1 MSYCPGNFC
10 LVCNISVRFFIVLV
24 SENIFIGKSFE
35 LSWSIFLS
43 LDVSKINSRFI
54 VLFFLRWTR
63 IKVSFGL
70 VLLLCLRRFL
80 PDLLGFFGRVI
91 GELVFFSLG
100 LDFLGFHFIDLIVGN
115 VSFIIYFTL
124 YQLLYLWIKVIVIME
139 NFKDYYSFEQNQ

>member
-1 MSYCPGNFC
+1 M
-10 LVCNISVRFFIVLV
+10 
-24 SENIFIGKSFE
+24 
-35 LSWSIFLS
+35 
-43 LDVSKINSRFI
+43 
-54 VLFFLRWTR
+54 
-63 IKVSFGL
+63 